1 MHKNYQALDKI
12 SFPNFKGIMVNM
24 MPIIVGDVKSLP
36 EELKPYQN
44 LINKTKL
51 EQGSIAY
58 LTVRES
64 IITDSK
70 TQSRSG
76 IHVEAPKLNCWGG
89 GNWGG
94 CIDNKGIYMASN
106 DGACNIWNE
115 YVEER
120 DQFGACSPK
129 TKPEKMKANMLY
141 WLTDKTP
148 HEAIPSVN
156 GFERQFFRLVSD
168 EVSLW
173 FSQHNTPNPLGILPT
188 CEIVDYNKFH

>member
-1 MHKNYQALDKI
+1 MQNYQTLNKI
-12 SFPNFKGIMVNM
+12 QFPTFQGIMVNM
-24 MPIIVGDVKSLP
+24 MPIIVGDLSKLPKELHGYQQLIEQTRLEKGSL
-36 EELKPYQN
+36 
-44 LINKTKL
+44 
-51 EQGSIAY
+51 AY

-64 IITDSK
+64 VI
-70 TQSRSG
+70 QGQRSQGRGG

-115 YVEER
+115 YIEDR
-120 DQFGACSPK
+120 DQFGACTP
-129 TKPEKMKANMLY
+129 TTQPEKMLANTLY

-148 HEAIPSVN
+148 HEALPSED

-173 FSQHNTPNPLGILPT
+173 YSQHNTPNPLGVLPA
-188 CEIVDYNKFH
+188 CQIVHHNKFH